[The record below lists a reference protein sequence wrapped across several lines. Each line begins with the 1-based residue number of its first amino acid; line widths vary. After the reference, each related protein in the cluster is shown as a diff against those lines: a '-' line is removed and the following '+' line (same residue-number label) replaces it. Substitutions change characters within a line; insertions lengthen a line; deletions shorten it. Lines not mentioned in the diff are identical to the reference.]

1 MAGTH
6 TLTTGSWSRGQS
18 RRSPWVTLVVLCS
31 TILVVN
37 LDSTVLNVALPT
49 LVRDLNATSSD
60 LQWIVD
66 AYALV
71 FGGLLLVAG
80 SLGDRVGR
88 KRTFV
93 AGLAAFAAGS
103 AWAAGAGSVGMLIA
117 ARASMGIGGALM
129 MPSTLA
135 IIADVFPDGAQ
146 RQRAIGVWAG
156 TSGVGFALGPI
167 IGGLLLAHFWWGSVF
182 LINVPIAVI
191 ALLCAVPLVPDSRNP
206 AARRPDVVGA
216 LLSIAGIGLL
226 LWAIIEAPVN
236 GWSSLAVAGPGFA
249 GLALMLGFAAWERSS
264 THPMLNLRF
273 FRARSFACAVSSMGL
288 VAFGLIGSLFA
299 LTQFLQ
305 FNLGYSALDAG
316 VRMLPIAAAVAVVA
330 PMSALLVRIGG
341 HKVTTAAGM
350 LCIGAGLLVASRTTV
365 DSGYLGILPGLILSG
380 IGAGLAM
387 PSVSGSVIAS
397 VPRAETEVGSAT
409 NGTFMQ
415 IGGATGVAVVGSL
428 LSSRYQSRMSDALA
442 PYHVPAGLRHTILDS
457 VGSALAVAERLG
469 GMVGQM
475 LAGAARSAFISGSD
489 LGMFVA
495 AMVAFSG
502 CVIALVALPSRPPS
516 TEVGTANSELGM
528 SAADR
533 SGAAVTGAQAG
544 SAQGHPVTTSAPPR

>member
-1 MAGTH
+1 MAVTQ
-6 TLTTGSWSRGQS
+6 TLSTTSWPRGRS
-18 RRSPWVTLVVLCS
+18 RRSPWLTLVVLCS

-80 SLGDRVGR
+80 SLGDRIGR

-103 AWAAGAGSVGMLIA
+103 AWAASSGSVGMLIA
-117 ARASMGIGGALM
+117 ARASMGIGAALM

-135 IIADVFPDGAQ
+135 IIADVFPDGAK

-167 IGGLLLAHFWWGSVF
+167 IGGLLLARFWWGSVF
-182 LINVPIAVI
+182 LINVPIAVA
-191 ALLCAVPLVPDSRNP
+191 ALVCAVVLVPDSKNP

-216 LLSIAGIGLL
+216 LLSIAGIGLV
-226 LWAIIEAPVN
+226 LWAIIEAPAN
-236 GWSSLAVAGPGFA
+236 GWSSLRVAAPGVA
-249 GLALMLGFAAWERSS
+249 GLALLAGFAAWERSS
-264 THPMLNLRF
+264 SHPMLNLRF
-273 FRARSFACAVSSMGL
+273 FRARSFSCAVSSMGL
-288 VAFGLIGSLFA
+288 VSFGLIGSLFA

-316 VRMLPIAAAVAVVA
+316 VRMLPIAAAVAIVA
-330 PMSALLVRIGG
+330 PMSALLVRIAG

-350 LCIGAGLLVASRTTV
+350 LCIGAGLWEASLATV
-365 DSGYLGILPGLILSG
+365 NSGYLGILPGLILAG
-380 IGAGLAM
+380 VGAGLAM
-387 PSVSGSVIAS
+387 PSVSGSVISS
-397 VPRAETEVGSAT
+397 VPRAETGVGSAT

-415 IGGATGVAVVGSL
+415 IGGAMGVAVVGSL
-428 LSSRYQSRMSDALA
+428 LSSCYQSRMSDALA
-442 PYHVPAGLRHTILDS
+442 RYHLPTGIQHTILDL

-469 GMVGQM
+469 GVAGQ
-475 LAGAARSAFISGSD
+475 LLSDAARSAFISGSD
-489 LGMFVA
+489 LGMIVA
-495 AMVAFSG
+495 AIVAFSG
-502 CVIALVALPSRPPS
+502 CVIALVALPSRPSNP
-516 TEVGTANSELGM
+516 EGGEPKTA
-528 SAADR
+528 
-533 SGAAVTGAQAG
+533 
-544 SAQGHPVTTSAPPR
+544 

>member
-1 MAGTH
+1 MAEVQ
-6 TLTTGSWSRGQS
+6 TLTARPRALGRSH
-18 RRSPWVTLVVLCS
+18 RSPWLTLVVLCS

-80 SLGDRVGR
+80 SLGDRIGR

-103 AWAAGAGSVGMLIA
+103 AWASVAGSVGMLIA
-117 ARASMGIGGALM
+117 ARASMGIGAALM

-182 LINVPIAVI
+182 LINVPIAI
-191 ALLCAVPLVPDSRNP
+191 AALFCAVLLVPNSRNP

-216 LLSIAGIGLL
+216 LLSIAGIGLV
-226 LWAIIEAPVN
+226 LWAIIEAPAN
-236 GWSSLAVAGPGFA
+236 GWSSLRVAAPGLA
-249 GLALMLGFAAWERSS
+249 GLTLIVGFAAWERASS
-264 THPMLNLRF
+264 HPMLNLVF
-273 FRARSFACAVSSMGL
+273 FRARSFSCAVSSMGL

-299 LTQFLQ
+299 LTQYLQ

-316 VRMLPIAAAVAVVA
+316 VRMLPIAGAVALVA
-330 PMSALLVRIGG
+330 PMSALLVRFGG
-341 HKVTTAAGM
+341 HKLTTAAGM
-350 LCIGAGLLVASRTTV
+350 LIIGAGLWQASQASV
-365 DSGYLGILPGLILSG
+365 GSGYLGILPGLIMAG

-387 PSVSGSVIAS
+387 PSVSGSVISS
-397 VPRAETEVGSAT
+397 VPRAETGVGSAT

-415 IGGATGVAVVGSL
+415 IGGAMGVAVIGSL
-428 LSSRYQSRMSDALA
+428 LSSRYQSRMGEALA
-442 PYHVPAGLRHTILDS
+442 PYHLPAGIHHTILDS
-457 VGSALAVAERLG
+457 IGGALAVAERTG
-469 GMVGQM
+469 GVVGH
-475 LAGAARSAFISGSD
+475 LLIGAARSAFISGSD
-489 LGMFVA
+489 LGMVVA
-495 AMVAFSG
+495 AAVAFFG
-502 CVIALVALPSRPPS
+502 CLIALVALPSRPS
-516 TEVGTANSELGM
+516 
-528 SAADR
+528 R
-533 SGAAVTGAQAG
+533 
-544 SAQGHPVTTSAPPR
+544 

>member
-1 MAGTH
+1 MAEAH
-6 TLTTGSWSRGQS
+6 TLRPTSRLLRWS
-18 RRSPWVTLVVLCS
+18 RRSPWLTLLVLCS
-31 TILVVN
+31 TLLVVN

-80 SLGDRVGR
+80 SLGDRIGR

-103 AWAAGAGSVGMLIA
+103 AWAAFAGSVGMLIA
-117 ARASMGIGGALM
+117 ARASMGIGAALM

-167 IGGLLLAHFWWGSVF
+167 IGGLLLAHYWWGSIF
-182 LINVPIAVI
+182 LINVPIAI
-191 ALLCAVPLVPDSRNP
+191 AALFSAVLLVPDSKNP

-216 LLSIAGIGLL
+216 LLSIAGIGLV
-226 LWAIIEAPVN
+226 LWAIIEAPAN
-236 GWSSLAVAGPGFA
+236 GWSSLRVAAPGAA
-249 GLALMLGFAAWERSS
+249 GLALMAGFAAWERSS
-264 THPMLNLRF
+264 SHPMLNLRF
-273 FRARSFACAVSSMGL
+273 FRARSFSCAVSSMGL

-316 VRMLPIAAAVAVVA
+316 VRMLPIAAAVAVVS
-330 PMSALLVRIGG
+330 PMSALLVRIAG
-341 HKVTTAAGM
+341 HKLITAGGM
-350 LCIGAGLLVASRTTV
+350 LVIGAGLLQASQASV
-365 DSGYLGILPGLILSG
+365 DSGYLGILPGLIMAG

-387 PSVSGSVIAS
+387 PSVSGSVISS
-397 VPRAETEVGSAT
+397 VPRAETGVGSAT

-415 IGGATGVAVVGSL
+415 IGGAMGVAVVGSL

-442 PYHVPAGLRHTILDS
+442 QYHVPAGIQHTILDS
-457 VGSALAVAERLG
+457 VGSALAVAERIGGVLG
-469 GMVGQM
+469 H
-475 LAGAARSAFISGSD
+475 LLTHEARSAFISGSD
-489 LGMFVA
+489 LGMVVA
-495 AMVAFSG
+495 AAVAFFG
-502 CVIALVALPSRPPS
+502 CFIALVALPSRPPS
-516 TEVGTANSELGM
+516 TEIGKEGDEDTPVHPSN
-528 SAADR
+528 
-533 SGAAVTGAQAG
+533 
-544 SAQGHPVTTSAPPR
+544 PVTREWRRS